1 MLHVSD
7 DDILFKVKEKMEISI
22 LHLCTSSVA
31 RRLGIDNTP
40 SQGVKNHLL
49 EVITLLE
56 CIEKE
61 WDSYCESHNLKDG
74 IIITSGYRCVKL
86 NRAVGRV
93 STSAHVIGYAADIV
107 PENRKQDIFERF
119 MSTIFAKKGYK
130 FDQIIVE
137 KSKYA
142 RWVHVGVK
150 NIKGQQRQQCFVL
163 NVK

>member
-1 MLHVSD
+1 MVITIGS
-7 DDILFKVKEKMEISI
+7 
-22 LHLCTSSVA
+22 LCTSSVA

-40 SQGVKNHLL
+40 SQEVKKHLL

-56 CIEKE
+56 CIAKE
-61 WDSYCESHNLKDG
+61 WDSYCESHNLKGG
-74 IIITSGYRCVKL
+74 IIITSGYRSPEL
-86 NRAVGRV
+86 NKAVGGV
-93 STSAHVIGYAADIV
+93 NTSAHVVGYASDII
-107 PENRKQDIFERF
+107 PENRKQDIFEYF
-119 MSTIFAKKGYK
+119 MSTIFAKKGYE

-150 NIKGQQRQQCFVL
+150 NIKGQQRQQCFAL

>member
-1 MLHVSD
+1 MHVSD

-86 NRAVGRV
+86 NRAVGGV

>member
-1 MLHVSD
+1 MYVSD
-7 DDILFKVKEKMEISI
+7 DDLLFKVKEKMEISI
-22 LHLCTSSVA
+22 GSLCTSSVA

-40 SQGVKNHLL
+40 SQEVKKHLL

-56 CIEKE
+56 YIAKE
-61 WDSYCESHNLKDG
+61 WDNYCESHNLKGG
-74 IIITSGYRCVKL
+74 IIVTSGYRCAKL
-86 NRAVGRV
+86 NKAVGGV
-93 STSAHVIGYAADIV
+93 STSAHVVGYAADIV
-107 PENRKQDIFERF
+107 PENRKLDLFEYF

-137 KSKYA
+137 KSKRA

-150 NIKGQQRQQCFVL
+150 NIKGQQRQQCFAL

>member
-1 MLHVSD
+1 MYVSD
-7 DDILFKVKEKMEISI
+7 DDLLFKVKEKMEISI
-22 LHLCTSSVA
+22 GSLCTSSVA

-40 SQGVKNHLL
+40 SQEVKKHLL

-56 CIEKE
+56 YIAKE
-61 WDSYCESHNLKDG
+61 WDNYCESHNLKGG
-74 IIITSGYRCVKL
+74 IIVTSGYRCAKL
-86 NRAVGRV
+86 NKAVGGV
-93 STSAHVIGYAADIV
+93 STSAHVVGYAADIV
-107 PENRKQDIFERF
+107 PENRKLDLFEYF

-150 NIKGQQRQQCFVL
+150 NIKGQQRQQCFAL

>member
-22 LHLCTSSVA
+22 LHLCASSVA

-61 WDSYCESHNLKDG
+61 WDSYCESHNLKGG
-74 IIITSGYRCVKL
+74 IIITSGYRCAKL
-86 NRAVGRV
+86 NKAVGGV

-107 PENRKQDIFERF
+107 PENRKQDVFEYF
-119 MSTIFAKKGYK
+119 MSTIFAKKGYN

-150 NIKGQQRQQCFVL
+150 NIKGQQRQQCFAI